1 MLLAVALV
9 AGVLALSLRDPGR
22 KATFVEPDRSAEHLT
37 SAATHLLEN
46 QGARYGGWFTGPDGE
61 RVTVSAMVTNEG
73 ALLADLTTDGETVT
87 LTAIGDKTFVRAG
100 RAFWRANDAPPDS
113 IDRYAKRWV
122 KVPSDFFGTD
132 IPALLAPGALA
143 RTLGAVAEG
152 SRVSS
157 GQTTTLHGVVVQA
170 VQTPDITVYVT
181 VAEPRRIVRIA
192 AGSGTDGEPGGVQ
205 PSPST
210 HRTTRRSSAEPRVVP
225 EWAPGATDFEID
237 LSGLAEAEVED
248 LYARLDK
255 QLHEL
260 KTSIDSQVRFALTGS
275 ITLSPCTTTGCR
287 ANVTISN
294 TVASRSPYLRPG
306 QRVHAEITIRMTL
319 DGRPVANCVKPTT
332 MRPNRSASVSRFAA
346 YHIPPSRNP
355 RTHTVRAVASAVA
368 RAVIAA
374 DIRRM
379 ARDLA
384 AEQKRNRPR
393 PDTTPIPDG
402 SATPSPDPSAPGR
415 PPLGDDGNEC
425 DIDPFL
431 DPTAERHVIDRHFEG
446 GRLHTPN
453 DSTWDKDNVDLY
465 ELAEDAADFPA
476 KPQGNDRCVRVGDA
490 GRPIGTDER
499 GHLTSTYTV
508 VHLKNGRVWTM
519 HPGRPRG

>member
-1 MLLAVALV
+1 MLLAVALA

-37 SAATHLLEN
+37 SAAAHLLES
-46 QGARYGGWFTGPDGE
+46 QGTRYGGWFTGPDGE
-61 RVTVSAMVTNEG
+61 RVTVSATVTNEG

-122 KVPSDFFGTD
+122 KVPPDFFGTD
-132 IPALLAPGALA
+132 IPALLAPGGLA

-152 SRVSS
+152 SQVTS

-170 VQTPDITVYVT
+170 VRTPDMTVYVT

-192 AGSGTDGEPGGVQ
+192 AGSGTDGEPGDVR

-210 HRTTRRSSAEPRVVP
+210 HRTSRRSSGEPRVVP
-225 EWAPGATDFEID
+225 AWAPGATDFEID

-319 DGRPVANCVKPTT
+319 DGRPVANCVKTTT
-332 MRPNRSASVSRFAA
+332 MRPNRSASVSCFAA

-368 RAVIAA
+368 RALIAA
-374 DIRRM
+374 DIRKL

-402 SATPSPDPSAPGR
+402 SATPSPDPSAAGR